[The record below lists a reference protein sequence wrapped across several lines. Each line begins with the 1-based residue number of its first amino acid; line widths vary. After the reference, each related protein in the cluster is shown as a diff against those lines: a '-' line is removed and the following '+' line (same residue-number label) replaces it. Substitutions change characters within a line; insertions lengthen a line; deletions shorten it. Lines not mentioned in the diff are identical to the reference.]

1 MTAGRGRA
9 APGCAAILR
18 TACRGGNGGEDGGL
32 RSCLP
37 EKDKNKYK
45 KRRREK
51 RRRFRL
57 HINIV
62 SNKTKA
68 ACSFPK
74 SF

>member
-1 MTAGRGRA
+1 MPRPAVRHLSDG
-9 APGCAAILR
+9 LS
-18 TACRGGNGGEDGGL
+18 GGNGGEDGGL

-57 HINIV
+57 HVCI
-62 SNKTKA
+62 
-68 ACSFPK
+68 
-74 SF
+74 